1 MNCIATQC
9 HGDGFTNKL
18 TCNICGGVVHKGTSR
33 AQRGLIIIALGHLK
47 KYHNSHHRNIFPMV
61 ELYINY
67 GVDPQET
74 DKRMVAEYLVDN
86 PQPLFLSKV
95 SDSSFPNGNM
105 FFVDD
110 YDTTI
115 QILLNSQ
122 YNCILCGGEFDV
134 LPTKNML
141 LGHLKCCVA
150 NYTQNYFMSNVNSP
164 ELYQ

>member
-1 MNCIATQC
+1 MATEIQYRPCVECGEISQKGSLCKGTSPYSIFMNCIATQC

-110 YDTTI
+110 Y
-115 QILLNSQ
+115 
-122 YNCILCGGEFDV
+122 
-134 LPTKNML
+134 
-141 LGHLKCCVA
+141 
-150 NYTQNYFMSNVNSP
+150 
-164 ELYQ
+164 